1 MKRAPLLLVTALL
14 WLAATALPA
23 AELVP
28 LGDNP
33 PAAGFALPDLRGK
46 SHTLKDYRGKVVLV
60 NFWASWCP
68 SCIYEMPELKHL
80 RETLGDK
87 GFEIVTINV
96 GEAKYRVW
104 KYVRLINFDL
114 PVLLDPRK
122 TLFHDWKLSVL
133 PTSFLIDRSGHLR
146 YRVVA
151 APDWSSDDTLA
162 IIRHLLQEQENTQ

>member
-14 WLAATALPA
+14 WLTTTALPA

-28 LGDNP
+28 PGDNP
-33 PAAGFALPDLRGK
+33 PAADFSLPDLRDK
-46 SHTLKDYRGKVVLV
+46 LHTLEDYRGKVVLV

-68 SCIYEMPELKHL
+68 SCIYEMPALKHL
-80 RETLGDK
+80 RESLGDK
-87 GFEIVTINV
+87 GFEVLAINV

-104 KYVRLINFDL
+104 KYVKLINFDA

-122 TLFHDWKLSVL
+122 ILFHDWKLSVL
-133 PTSFLIDRSGHLR
+133 PTSFLIDRSGHIR

-151 APDWSSDDTLA
+151 APDWNSDATMA
-162 IIRHLLQEQENTQ
+162 IIRNLLQEQENTQ